1 MNIKYTTGYAGTGKS
16 TELLALLNTLPSDT
30 SICLAPTHKALDRL
44 RGSTDSDIEL
54 KTIHSLLGWIPGIN
68 ENAEHINHID
78 TVIRLDKEIDAYTDI
93 VIDEAGMMSEDML
106 TTIISRLEELH
117 DFETDHIT
125 MHLFLDPYQ
134 LLPVK
139 GIQIQT
145 DPATTTNLTTQYR
158 AESLDVVKLY
168 TKFVNYLEGTNIDD
182 LTTPY
187 SENVL
192 EAKTIERFQRGDRLL
207 AYTNKCVGD
216 YNKHIAHH
224 LGITTFVGE
233 EVQLGT
239 QSDLFKVDD
248 FIEPSLD
255 DLVFLYENNL
265 LKMQNSQINKKF
277 LLSSLKAMIMN
288 ENIKFIKSENRVIPV
303 IIGIGDAYIVKQKA
317 REAAINDKH
326 YFRDVYAL
334 GRAFVMDY
342 PFASTVHKA
351 QGSEYDRVWIDK
363 RDIQKSIFNNSYTT
377 YARLMY
383 VAISR
388 AKKKIFII

>member
-16 TELLALLNTLPSDT
+16 TDLLALLNTLPSDT
-30 SICLAPTHKALDRL
+30 SVCLAPTHKALDRL
-44 RGSTDSDIEL
+44 RSSTDSDIEL

-68 ENAEHINHID
+68 EKAEHINHID

-139 GIQIQT
+139 GTQIQT

-216 YNKHIAHH
+216 YNKLIAQH

-248 FIEPSLD
+248 FVEPSLD
-255 DLVFLYENNL
+255 QLVFLYENNL

-303 IIGIGDAYIVKQKA
+303 IIGIGDAYIVKQKV

-363 RDIQKSIFNNSYTT
+363 KDIQKSIFNNSYTT